1 MSIRRWQINLRRPEL
16 HRPDWR
22 RPRMGG
28 LEWAFLG
35 IIVIAAAMRL
45 WELNG
50 RAMHYD
56 EAIHL
61 HFAWKLAHGVGFAH
75 SPWMHGPLQIELVAA
90 LLRFVADTDFIA
102 RLPYALF
109 GIVLSGLPY
118 LLRDRIGDKGAVC
131 AAVIL
136 TLSPSLLYFSRFGRN
151 DILMAVWATL
161 LLIMF
166 WRYLSTGRNRYLYG
180 TAPTLALMLA
190 TKETAYFIILFL
202 GVAALALGW
211 RQFRELLMKRR
222 GWAGL
227 NGAAGYLVF
236 LAALTLPQAA
246 AAVSVLQGPLGLT
259 LAAADAGSTGET
271 GAPVWAALFITLP
284 VWDAPAW
291 GSGLAAAALAGIMTA
306 LAAICWRER
315 SILTLSATALA
326 ALLTLA
332 AAFLCF
338 TRPLSGIP
346 AFSELPA
353 MAYGYADYGLGAV
366 LLLPAVSAMALRR
379 QSARR
384 IALVLG
390 ATLLLSLAWLTAFH
404 SGLPIPAGAF
414 PDAALSD
421 TAAAASDLAAGRV
434 AVNYLLP
441 VVILIALLAA
451 GVAAGTA
458 WGGGV
463 WLAAAGIF
471 YALWS
476 ALFTTLFTNPAGWFT
491 GSWQSLGY
499 WMAQQEEARGNQ
511 PWYYY
516 AVGLSVYE
524 LLALVFGLIAV
535 VWLIRRREPF
545 GLTLAGWVI
554 ATLVVY
560 TTAGE
565 KMPWLLVNLTVPLAL
580 AAGMLLGHLADGVAW
595 QRLERR
601 SGWLL
606 LLAPAW
612 IALAVWMAWLAAG
625 GVGVSIAVW
634 LALLVLLPGGVG
646 IAGLMRGHP
655 QGMRTAA
662 LGVAALLLAFGTVA
676 AVRAAYTY
684 DDAHPEIL
692 AYAQGSADLPALA
705 AELKETALPAAD
717 AASTAT
723 TVKVDYDMWYPFQ
736 WYVRA
741 ETQAGSLQFDT
752 FCAADSAAD
761 TDDSKPTHCRRV
773 GDDDNTGPQVYL
785 VESQHAP
792 KVPNS
797 ASGTT
802 SDAIADAY
810 DRTGPMRNLLW
821 YPETYRRPHEARTET
836 PFWQQ
841 LQADLEFFTET
852 AANPVKW
859 REALNY
865 IIARRQHS
873 DWYRAEFYQYAR
885 K

>member
-1 MSIRRWQINLRRPEL
+1 MNIRRWQPNYLRRPNL
-16 HRPDWR
+16 RQPNLR

-35 IIVIAAAMRL
+35 IVAIAAVMRL

-61 HFAWKLAHGVGFAH
+61 HFAWQLANGVGFAH

-109 GIVLSGLPY
+109 GVILSGLPY
-118 LLRDRIGDKGAVC
+118 FLRDRIGDKGAVC
-131 AAVIL
+131 AGVIL
-136 TLSPSLLYFSRFGRN
+136 TMSPSLLYFSRFGRN
-151 DILMAVWATL
+151 DILMAVWALL
-161 LLIMF
+161 LLILF
-166 WRYLSTGRNRYLYG
+166 WRYLATRRNRYLYW

-202 GVAALALGW
+202 GVAALVLGW
-211 RQFRELLMKRR
+211 RQFRELAMRR
-222 GWAGL
+222 RSWRRL
-227 NGAAGYLVF
+227 NGAAGYFVF

-246 AAVSVLQGPLGLT
+246 AAFSVLQGPLGLT

-271 GAPVWAALFITLP
+271 GAPVWAAPFVTLP
-284 VWDAPAW
+284 VWEAPVW
-291 GSGLAAAALAGIMTA
+291 VSGIAAAMLAGAMTA
-306 LAAICWRER
+306 LAAVVWRER
-315 SILTLSATALA
+315 SSFTLA
-326 ALLTLA
+326 ANALGVLLTLA
-332 AAFLCF
+332 AAFVCF
-338 TRPLSGIP
+338 TRPLAGVA

-353 MAYGYADYGLGAV
+353 FAYGYADYGLGV
-366 LLLPAVSAMALRR
+366 LSLVLAALALWVRR
-379 QSARR
+379 QSARW
-384 IALVLG
+384 IALAIG
-390 ATLLLSLAWLTAFH
+390 TALLLSLLWLTGLH
-404 SGLPIPAGAF
+404 NGLPIPAGAF

-441 VVILIALLAA
+441 VAILIGLLAA
-451 GVAAGTA
+451 SIAAGTA

-471 YALWS
+471 YAVWS

-516 AVGLSVYE
+516 AIGLSVYE

-565 KMPWLLVNLTVPLAL
+565 KMPWLLVNLTLPLAL
-580 AAGMLLGHLADGVAW
+580 AAGMLLGQLADGVDW
-595 QRLERR
+595 RRLERR
-601 SGWLL
+601 SAWLL
-606 LLAPAW
+606 PLAPAW
-612 IALAVWMAWLAAG
+612 IVLAVWLAWLSAG
-625 GVGVSIAVW
+625 GVGVNIVVW
-634 LALLVLLPGGVG
+634 LAVLVLLPGAVG
-646 IAGLMRGHP
+646 IAWLLRGHP
-655 QGMRTAA
+655 QGMRTAT
-662 LGVAALLLAFGTVA
+662 LGVAALLLAFGIVA
-676 AVRAAYTY
+676 AARAAYTY
-684 DDAHPEIL
+684 DEAHPEIL
-692 AYAQGSADLPALA
+692 AYAQGSADLPAVA
-705 AELKETALPAAD
+705 AELKETALAAAEAGG
-717 AASTAT
+717 AAAT
-723 TVKVDYDMWYPFQ
+723 IKVDYDMWYPFQ

-741 ETQAGSLQFDT
+741 ETRAGSLQFDN
-752 FCAADSAAD
+752 FCAADAA
-761 TDDSKPTHCRRV
+761 TDADDAGSSHCRRV
-773 GDDDNTGPQVYL
+773 GDGDDADAGPQVYL

-792 KVPNS
+792 N
-797 ASGTT
+797 
-802 SDAIADAY
+802 DANGAIGDAY
-810 DRTGPMRNLLW
+810 DKTGPLRNLLW
-821 YPETYRRPHEARTET
+821 YPETYRRPQEARTET

-841 LQADLEFFTET
+841 LQADSEFFTET

-865 IIARRQHS
+865 IIARRQQS

>member
-1 MSIRRWQINLRRPEL
+1 MSIRHWRPGLNLRRP
-16 HRPDWR
+16 RI
-22 RPRMGG
+22 GG

-35 IIVIAAAMRL
+35 IVVVAAAMRL

-61 HFAWKLAHGVGFAH
+61 HFAWKLANGVGFAH

-109 GIVLSGLPY
+109 GVVLSGLPY
-118 LLRDRIGDKGAVC
+118 FLRDRVGDKGAVC

-136 TLSPSLLYFSRFGRN
+136 TMSPSLLYFSRFGRN

-161 LLIMF
+161 LLILF
-166 WRYLSTGRNRYLYG
+166 WRYIAARRNRYLYG
-180 TAPTLALMLA
+180 TALILALMLA

-202 GVAALALGW
+202 GVAALVLGFQ
-211 RQFRELLMKRR
+211 QFRELVIRR
-222 GWAGL
+222 RRWTQL
-227 NGAAGYLVF
+227 NSAAGYFVF
-236 LAALTLPQAA
+236 LASLTLPQAA
-246 AAVSVLQGPLGLT
+246 AAAAVLQGPLGLT
-259 LAAADAGSTGET
+259 LASADAGSTGET
-271 GAPVWAALFITLP
+271 GAPVWAAPFLTLP
-284 VWDAPAW
+284 VWDAPVW
-291 GSGLAAAALAGIMTA
+291 VSVIAAAALAGAITA
-306 LAAICWRER
+306 LAAVCWRER
-315 SILTLSATALA
+315 GILTLSATALA
-326 ALLTLA
+326 ALLTIA
-332 AAFLCF
+332 AAFVCF
-338 TRPLSGIP
+338 TRPLAGAA

-353 MAYGYADYGLGAV
+353 MSYGYADYGLGVV
-366 LLLPAVSAMALRR
+366 LLLLGVFAMRLRR

-384 IALVLG
+384 IALTVG
-390 ATLLLSLAWLTAFH
+390 TALLLSLLWLTAFH
-404 SGLPIPAGAF
+404 SGLPISAGAF

-441 VVILIALLAA
+441 VAILIGLLAA

-471 YALWS
+471 YAVWS

-595 QRLERR
+595 RRLERR
-601 SGWLL
+601 SGWPL

-612 IALAVWMAWLAAG
+612 IVLAVWIAWLGAG
-625 GVGVSIAVW
+625 GVGVSIAAW
-634 LALLVLLPGGVG
+634 LALLVLLPAAVG
-646 IAGLMRGHP
+646 IAWLLRGHP

-662 LGVAALLLAFGTVA
+662 LGVAALLLAFGAVA
-676 AVRAAYTY
+676 AARAAYTY
-684 DDAHPEIL
+684 DDTHPEIL

-705 AELKETALPAAD
+705 AELKQTAL
-717 AASTAT
+717 TAGANDGNGYANSA

-741 ETQAGSLQFDT
+741 ETQDGSLQFDT
-752 FCAADSAAD
+752 FCAADSTADSAAD
-761 TDDSKPTHCRRV
+761 TDDAQPAHCRRV
-773 GDDDNTGPQVYL
+773 GDAADDDTEPQVYL
-785 VESQHAP
+785 VESRHA
-792 KVPNS
+792 VNDTN
-797 ASGTT
+797 G
-802 SDAIADAY
+802 AIADAY
-810 DRTGPMRNLLW
+810 DKTGPMRNLLW

-841 LQADLEFFTET
+841 LQLDIKFFTET
-852 AANPVKW
+852 AANPGKW

-865 IIARRQHS
+865 SIARRQQS